1 MSCSTIQLPATR
13 KGDTWDGMTVALS
26 STGTTFADSLSAVHM
41 SFWLAG
47 ATTAALDLK
56 SADSEVTIDDAAAWE
71 FTVDPVS
78 PMTLAAGQYSWQ
90 IQTTDSAGVI
100 KTYLSGTI
108 EITSDQTV

>member
-26 STGTTFADSLSAVHM
+26 SDGTTFADSLSAVHM

-56 SADSEVTIDDAAAWE
+56 SADGEITIDDAAAWE

-90 IQTTDSAGVI
+90 IQTTDSGGLI